1 MKYIGFS
8 LAMIIGLA
16 GCTDSNKVEKYTV
29 EFLVKN
35 ENKPILDALID
46 SCKSKAAS
54 VEDIAEV
61 MSDPNCSNAEIA
73 LKKRQASFTDSS
85 NTKRRESV
93 RAFGEEEK

>member
-1 MKYIGFS
+1 MKYISFS
-8 LAMIIGLA
+8 LIMMIGLI
-16 GCTDSNKVEKYTV
+16 GCTENKKVEQYTV
-29 EFLVKN
+29 DFLVKD
-35 ENKPILDALID
+35 ENKPILDNLIN

-54 VEDIAEV
+54 VEDIKEV